1 MEAHSTYY
9 ETYSLYAVY
18 TDESEHYGI
27 QLAHP

>member
-1 MEAHSTYY
+1 MGSSQHY